1 MLGARQM
8 WTKEWWTKILFTAL
22 SSLTL
27 PSGTHR
33 PRGTRC
39 CFSKYLLH
47 PGFLCS
53 HMGPFIQIESAPP
66 AEPFSPRP
74 ANDPKHYLGLLQTN
88 HNFNSCST
96 RRNFNVW
103 IWVDIYSWLF
113 CKYYAAEHGRGAGR
127 GAYLR
132 TPRHPVRLS
141 FNFCPPLPVWVLLPP
156 LDLHPRAMGLG
167 NYLRP

>member
-1 MLGARQM
+1 MLLGYKSIVLEARQM

-39 CFSKYLLH
+39 CFSECILH
-47 PGFLCS
+47 PEFLCS
-53 HMGPFIQIESAPP
+53 HMGPFIQIGSTPP

-74 ANDPKHYLGLLQTN
+74 PNNPKHYLGLLQIN
-88 HNFNSCST
+88 YHFKSMFNNKKLWCMDVDWNIFVT
-96 RRNFNVW
+96 VW
-103 IWVDIYSWLF
+103 
-113 CKYYAAEHGRGAGR
+113 KYYAAKHGRGAAR

-132 TPRHPVRLS
+132 TP
-141 FNFCPPLPVWVLLPP
+141 LPS
-156 LDLHPRAMGLG
+156 
-167 NYLRP
+167 RPALF